1 MSPLLIL
8 SIFLLYTAA
17 LFSISLITARK
28 ATNISYFL
36 GNRQSPWLVVAYGM
50 VGTSLSGVTFISIPG
65 WVGDTYFSYMM
76 VVFGYIAGYAI
87 ISTVL
92 LPVYYKMKLTT
103 IYTYLESRFGF
114 WSYKTGSF
122 YFILSRVIGASFRMF
137 LVVHIL
143 QLFIFDHF
151 GIPFWV
157 SVLLFMLLITLY
169 SYKGGIK
176 TIVWTDMLQTTFMLL
191 SLVVTLFIIGDKLG
205 FNLSEMIA
213 SVRDEGYT
221 KIMITDWRHDRFY
234 LKQFFSGMFITIVM
248 TGLDQDMMQKNLS
261 CRSLGDAQK
270 NMTLLSLI
278 LVPVNLLFLF
288 LGASLF
294 VYANQMGIA
303 IPALTDDLFPTLALN
318 HFGLLAGIVF
328 FLGLIAAAYSS
339 ADSAIT
345 ALTTTFTIDFLGIEK
360 RKDLSK
366 KLREKIRY
374 KTHFFISLLIIVV
387 IIFFREI
394 NDQAVIAKLFT
405 IAGYT
410 YGPLLGLFAFGLFR
424 TNELKDRYVP
434 VVAILAPLI
443 SLLLSSFSEPLLFG
457 YQFGFEILIVNGLLT
472 FFGLLLIQKPNN
484 HTHTITNTKTTSEK

>member
-8 SIFLLYTAA
+8 TIFLLYTAA

-28 ATNISYFL
+28 STNLSYFL

-50 VGTSLSGVTFISIPG
+50 VGASLSGVTFISIPG

-76 VVFGYIAGYAI
+76 VVFGYIVGYAVI
-87 ISTVL
+87 TLVL
-92 LPVYYKMKLTT
+92 LPVYYKMQLTT
-103 IYTYLESRFGF
+103 IYTYLEDRFGF

-122 YFILSRVIGASFRMF
+122 FFLLSRVIGASFRMF
-137 LVVHIL
+137 LVVNVL

-157 SVLLFMLLITLY
+157 SVLIFMVLITLY
-169 SYKGGIK
+169 SFKGGIK
-176 TIVWTDMLQTTFMLL
+176 TIVWTDMLQTTFMLV
-191 SLVVTLFIIGDKLG
+191 SLVVTIYIVLDQLG
-205 FNLSEMIA
+205 MGLPEMIGEVKERGF
-213 SVRDEGYT
+213 S
-221 KIMITDWRHDRFY
+221 KILISEWRHDRFY

-261 CRSLGDAQK
+261 CKTLRESQK

-294 VYANQMGIA
+294 VYASKMGIA
-303 IPALTDDLFPTLALN
+303 IPELTDDLFPTLAIN
-318 HFGLLAGIVF
+318 HFGVVAGSVF

-345 ALTTTFTIDFLGIEK
+345 ALTTTFTIDFLGINK
-360 RKDLSK
+360 RDNMSTKSK
-366 KLREKIRY
+366 ERLRY
-374 KTHFFISLLIIVV
+374 KTHFFITSLIIFV
-387 IIFFREI
+387 IVLFREI

-410 YGPLLGLFAFGLFR
+410 YGPLLGLFAFGLFSKKAL
-424 TNELKDRYVP
+424 NDRYVP
-434 VVAILAPLI
+434 LVAIASPLI
-443 SLLLSSFSEPLLFG
+443 CLLLSSFSDQLLFG
-457 YQFGFEILIVNGLLT
+457 YKFGFEILIVNGALT
-472 FFGLLLIQKPNN
+472 YLGLLFIQKRTNKPLNTNLNN
-484 HTHTITNTKTTSEK
+484 N